1 MKINVA
7 SLCSLALLLWGI
19 HTHWIIVAMPMIL
32 VLEGRW
38 LVKWRWTLSLHHFK
52 ALLSW
57 CGGMVVLL
65 LVFLL
70 VTQRSFTVVYL
81 IVQWL
86 PVCLFPLVIAQT
98 YTTDFPSLL
107 QSFLP
112 KGVRQKQKSI
122 NLYYAYFALC
132 LLAASAKNGDGVI
145 LYLSTAILIAGL
157 FWQLRPQRSFPI
169 LWLCLMVVAGGI
181 GFLGHLQLHQLHVK
195 LEQQAVPWLSGLSG
209 ESIDAYQSNT
219 RIGSI
224 GTLKQSNQ
232 IVFRVAADD
241 RVTVPLLLQ
250 EAIYNKYN
258 AAAWVAVK
266 SKFTP
271 IQSNAD
277 RATWTLDKKYP
288 DSVSLKILTALNQ
301 GQNVLKLPNG
311 TSVIQ
316 DLPVE
321 QMRRNQYGTVKVS
334 GNPGSIA
341 YQVQFNP
348 AQSSDSP
355 PTAEDLLIPDAE
367 QSAIGQTLS
376 TLNLKGKSESEVLN
390 QITVFFQKDFRYSL
404 KSSQFTPASTP
415 LSSFLLKNRSGHC
428 EYFATATTLLLR
440 GAGIPARYVIGYSV
454 HEFSPLEKQYVVR
467 SRNAHAWSIVYVN
480 GSWRSIDTTPPDWT
494 AQEDAAASP
503 LQVLSDL
510 WAFVG
515 FQVAKGEIWVYV
527 GWAIVPIFSFW
538 LWKWRHKFQI
548 QCMLLSK
555 KNSSQPTPEFVKE
568 GLDSEFYCIEQ
579 SLAALGLNRTTAE
592 SWQRWMMRLEEKIP
606 GSQMETLR
614 IILGL
619 HYRYRFD
626 PRGIEA
632 TEREQ
637 LLSLSQTWLSD
648 YHVKNRAR

>member
-1 MKINVA
+1 MKINIA
-7 SLCSLALLLWGI
+7 SLCSLAMLLWGI

-38 LVKWRWTLSLHHFK
+38 LVKWRWTLSLHHLK
-52 ALLSW
+52 TLLNW

-65 LVFLL
+65 LAFLL

-81 IVQWL
+81 ILQWL
-86 PVCLFPLVIAQT
+86 PVCIFPLVIAQT
-98 YTTDFPSLL
+98 YTTDFSSLL
-107 QSFLP
+107 QSFLQ
-112 KGVRQKQKSI
+112 KGAQQKQNSI
-122 NLYYAYFALC
+122 SLYYPYFALC
-132 LLAASAKNGDGVI
+132 LLSASAKNGDGVI
-145 LYLSTAILIAGL
+145 LYLATAILIAGL
-157 FWQLRPQRSFPI
+157 FWKLRPQRSFPI

-209 ESIDAYQSNT
+209 ESVDAYQSNT

-232 IVFRVAADD
+232 IVFRMAADD
-241 RVTVPLLLQ
+241 HVRFPLLLQ

-266 SKFTP
+266 SKFAP

-277 RATWTLDKKYP
+277 QTTWTLGKKST
-288 DSVSLKILTALNQ
+288 DTLSLKILTALNQ

-311 TSVIQ
+311 TSIIQ

-321 QMRRNQYGTVKVS
+321 QMRKNQYGTVKVS
-334 GNPGSIA
+334 GHPGPIA

-355 PTAEDLLIPDAE
+355 PSADDLLVPDAE
-367 QSAIGQTLS
+367 QSAIEQTLS
-376 TLNLKGKSESEVLN
+376 TFHLKGKSQSEVLD
-390 QITVFFQKDFRYSL
+390 QITAFFQKDFRYSL

-467 SRNAHAWSIVYVN
+467 SRNAHAWSMVYVN

-494 AQEDAAASP
+494 AQEDADASP

-515 FQVAKGEIWVYV
+515 FQFAKGEVWVYV
-527 GWAIVPIFSFW
+527 GWAIVPVCGFF
-538 LWKWRHKFQI
+538 LWKWRHKFPVQRI
-548 QCMLLSK
+548 LLPK
-555 KNSSQPTPEFVKE
+555 KNSPQPTPEFIKE
-568 GLDSEFYCIEQ
+568 GLDSEFYLIEQ
-579 SLAALGLNRTTAE
+579 RLAELGLNRTSAE
-592 SWQRWMMRLEEKIP
+592 SWQQWMVRSEKQLSM
-606 GSQMETLR
+606 SQMDVLR
-614 IILGL
+614 SILNL

-626 PRGIEA
+626 PQGLGSM
-632 TEREQ
+632 ERER
-637 LLSLSQTWLSD
+637 LRSLSQSWLSQ
-648 YHVKNRAR
+648 YPVKVNP

>member
-19 HTHWIIVAMPMIL
+19 HTHWVVVAIPMIL
-32 VLEGRW
+32 ALEGRR
-38 LVKWRWTLSLHHFK
+38 LIRWRWTLSLHHLK
-52 ALLSW
+52 TILNW
-57 CGGMVVLL
+57 CGSMVVLL
-65 LVFLL
+65 LAFLM
-70 VTQRSFTVVYL
+70 VTQRSFAVVYL
-81 IVQWL
+81 VLQWL
-86 PVCLFPLVIAQT
+86 PVCIFPLVIAQT
-98 YTTDFPSLL
+98 YTTDFSSLL
-107 QSFLP
+107 QSFIQ
-112 KGVRQKQKSI
+112 KRVGQKQQSL
-122 NLYYAYFALC
+122 NLYYPYFALC
-132 LLAASAKNGDGVI
+132 LLSASAKNGDGVI
-145 LYLSTAILIAGL
+145 LYLATAILIAGL
-157 FWQLRPQRSFPI
+157 FWQLRPQRSFSV

-209 ESIDAYQSNT
+209 ESVDAYQSNT

-232 IVFRVAADD
+232 IVFRVAAGD
-241 RVTVPLLLQ
+241 RVTFPLLLQ

-266 SKFTP
+266 SKFAA

-277 RATWTLDKKYP
+277 QTTWTLSKKSS
-288 DSVSLKILTALNQ
+288 DFVSLKILTALNQ
-301 GQNVLKLPNG
+301 GQNVLKLPDG

-334 GNPGSIA
+334 GNPGPIA

-355 PTAEDLLIPDAE
+355 PTADDLLVPDAE
-367 QSAIGQTLS
+367 QSAIGQTLA
-376 TLNLKGKSESEVLN
+376 TLNLKGKSESEVLD
-390 QITVFFQKDFRYSL
+390 QITAFFQKDFRYSL
-404 KSSQFTPASTP
+404 KSSQFIPSSTP

-454 HEFSPLEKQYVVR
+454 HEFSPLEEQYVVR
-467 SRNAHAWSIVYVN
+467 SRNAHAWSMAYVN

-503 LQVLSDL
+503 LQALSDL
-510 WAFVG
+510 WAFIG
-515 FQVAKGEIWVYV
+515 FQVAKGEAWVYV
-527 GWAIVPIFSFW
+527 GWAIVPVCGFC

-548 QCMLLSK
+548 QRILISK
-555 KNSSQPTPEFVKE
+555 KNPSEPTPELVKE
-568 GLDSEFYCIEQ
+568 GFDSEFYLIEQ
-579 SLAALGLNRTTAE
+579 RLSELGLNRTPAE
-592 SWQRWMMRLEEKIP
+592 SWQQWMVRLQKKLP
-606 GSQMETLR
+606 MSQVDALYS
-614 IILGL
+614 ILTL

-626 PRGIEA
+626 PQGIA
-632 TEREQ
+632 PTEREKLRVLTQ
-637 LLSLSQTWLSD
+637 AWLAE
-648 YHVKNRAR
+648 YRTLN